1 MREWN
6 DYRVITRQ
14 RIGEYGQH
22 APETLRG
29 AGVLMTAGNR
39 TRQLDERTRELTAL
53 ACAVTTRCDGCIVI
67 HAEAAVKAG
76 VSDEE
81 IAETLGVAVSM
92 NAGAAM
98 VYSGHVTEALKQAR
112 EQQ

>member
-29 AGVLMTAGNR
+29 A
-39 TRQLDERTRELTAL
+39 
-53 ACAVTTRCDGCIVI
+53 VTTRCDGCIVI

-81 IAETLGVAVSM
+81 IAEALGVAVSM

>member
-1 MREWN
+1 MSDWN
-6 DYRVITRQ
+6 DYRVKTRQ
-14 RIGEYGQH
+14 RIVEYGLQ
-22 APETLRG
+22 APDTLRG
-29 AGVLMTAGNR
+29 AGTLMTAGNR
-39 TRQLDERTRELTAL
+39 SGHLDERTRELIAL
-53 ACAVTTRCDGCIVI
+53 ACAVTTRCDGCIAI

-81 IAETLGVAVSM
+81 IAEALGVAVSM